1 MFGAG
6 YLLFNLAEI
15 DLNEYYWS
23 DPPRVMTEYETLAN
37 LAEHDHLDQS
47 GKEPHLLD
55 LFARGKQRGL
65 SQIELFELSK

>member
-23 DPPRVMTEYETLAN
+23 DPPRVMT
-37 LAEHDHLDQS
+37 
-47 GKEPHLLD
+47 
-55 LFARGKQRGL
+55 
-65 SQIELFELSK
+65 